1 LPVVERQ
8 SPALFSPCAQKCRM
22 RSQLLVLN
30 APVVRIR
37 AVSMPGPQSIE
48 PLP

>member
-8 SPALFSPCAQKCRM
+8 SPALLSPCAQKCLIS
-22 RSQLLVLN
+22 SQFFVLN